1 MALGKSDTCYD
12 IKHKKRGRPRLRDKQ
27 SGNKSDYEVMCGTI
41 HTPTFATESTTA
53 TTATTVTMTT
63 AQQHHHPSSS
73 PATAVHQT
81 TTSSQ
86 QQQRTI
92 QPAEPIIIQET
103 VEAFQALPPATTSS
117 PSTAASSMLQ
127 STNNDNPTHEFLHHP
142 LDLDGLQFPFDELT
156 FSGDAMMQNY
166 MLPFDDMLPL
176 DGATSAYASL
186 PATNHHNATFHAD
199 HHPQGVPDQ
208 HQQGHPTS
216 MDTCMDGMVT
226 TSSPMPATT
235 TTSNT
240 HNNKVSLDDQNPT
253 MATLV
258 LSMDVCCARVS
269 EQVTEMW
276 GYYPQELA
284 HRSLYDFVSSKDT
297 DRLSKLHRLLLDN
310 VLETGRQRILPT
322 TQRTTS
328 DLFHTTTFKQ
338 LATVASG
345 ASTFTDTLRIKKR
358 CGSEDEVFEIAIS
371 VGGGLGADLAQPS
384 TLPKLYILAQLR
396 KSSNIPR
403 ASSSSPTLPRNRT
416 LTTSSSSSS
425 SSSSSPSSPS
435 KSSFSNHRPKTPPTR
450 FSPSPP
456 RIRLGSQSYMP
467 SSPPK
472 VNIAPTRGLDIRPT
486 FNQPSS
492 SASLI
497 CPSPTLRTTPATAV
511 NHPTTQYFLQTSS
524 SMLNAAASAAQSRN
538 RCMSQPLVTH
548 MAANNDKA
556 IGAVENN
563 RTLEMSIRSLL
574 C

>member
-1 MALGKSDTCYD
+1 MSLGKSDTCYD

-27 SGNKSDYEVMCGTI
+27 TGNKNDYEVMCGTI
-41 HTPTFATESTTA
+41 HTPTFANESTSSPTTA
-53 TTATTVTMTT
+53 T
-63 AQQHHHPSSS
+63 HPI
-73 PATAVHQT
+73 

-86 QQQRTI
+86 QPTNQS
-92 QPAEPIIIQET
+92 AGPIIIHET
-103 VEAFQALPPATTSS
+103 MEAFHALPHTTTSS
-117 PSTAASSMLQ
+117 NMLQ
-127 STNNDNPTHEFLHHP
+127 LTNNDMPTTHAFLHHP

-156 FSGDAMMQNY
+156 FTGDAMMQNY
-166 MLPFDDMLPL
+166 ILPFDDMLPL
-176 DGATSAYASL
+176 DGATHAYATL
-186 PATNHHNATFHAD
+186 PETHHVPD
-199 HHPQGVPDQ
+199 HH
-208 HQQGHPTS
+208 QQQQQRSTSVDIS
-216 MDTCMDGMVT
+216 MDDRIAP
-226 TSSPMPATT
+226 SSSSSMPTM
-235 TTSNT
+235 TSNK
-240 HNNKVSLDDQNPT
+240 NNNNVSLDDQNPT

-310 VLETGRQRILPT
+310 VIETARQRMLPT

-358 CGSEDEVFEIAIS
+358 CGNEDEFFEIAIS
-371 VGGGLGADLAQPS
+371 VGGGLGADLSQPS
-384 TLPKLYILAQLR
+384 TLSELYILAQLR
-396 KSSNIPR
+396 KSSTQR
-403 ASSSSPTLPRNRT
+403 ASSLSPTLLHHRT
-416 LTTSSSSSS
+416 STTSPSSSTSSSSS
-425 SSSSSPSSPS
+425 
-435 KSSFSNHRPKTPPTR
+435 FNHHHRPKTPPTR

-456 RIRLGSQSYMP
+456 RIRLGSKSYMP

-492 SASLI
+492 SASLM
-497 CPSPTLRTTPATAV
+497 CSSPTLRTTPTTTV
-511 NHPTTQYFLQTSS
+511 SHGSHVTHPTTQYFLQTSS

-538 RCMSQPLVTH
+538 RCMSQPMVTH
-548 MAANNDKA
+548 MAATNDKA

>member
-1 MALGKSDTCYD
+1 
-12 IKHKKRGRPRLRDKQ
+12 
-27 SGNKSDYEVMCGTI
+27 MCGTI
-41 HTPTFATESTTA
+41 HTPTFATESTT
-53 TTATTVTMTT
+53 TTATTAAMAT
-63 AQQHHHPSSS
+63 QHHPSTSSLSSS
-73 PATAVHQT
+73 PTAAVHQT

-86 QQQRTI
+86 QQQRAI

-103 VEAFQALPPATTSS
+103 VEAFHASLPPVTTSS

-176 DGATSAYASL
+176 DDATNAYASL
-186 PATNHHNATFHAD
+186 PATNHHNATFHAN
-199 HHPQGVPDQ
+199 HHPQGVPD
-208 HQQGHPTS
+208 HQQQQQGGHPTS
-216 MDTCMDGMVT
+216 MDMCMDGMVT
-226 TSSPMPATT
+226 TSSSSPMPTTT
-235 TTSNT
+235 TTSNS
-240 HNNKVSLDDQNPT
+240 NNSKVSLDDQNPT

-310 VLETGRQRILPT
+310 VLEIGRQRILPT

-358 CGSEDEVFEIAIS
+358 CGSEDELFEIAIS

-396 KSSNIPR
+396 KSSNTPR
-403 ASSSSPTLPRNRT
+403 ASSSSPTLPLHRT
-416 LTTSSSSSS
+416 LNTSSSSSS
-425 SSSSSPSSPS
+425 SSTSSSPSPSSPS
-435 KSSFSNHRPKTPPTR
+435 ISSFNNQRPKTPPTR

-497 CPSPTLRTTPATAV
+497 CPSPTLRTAPATTV